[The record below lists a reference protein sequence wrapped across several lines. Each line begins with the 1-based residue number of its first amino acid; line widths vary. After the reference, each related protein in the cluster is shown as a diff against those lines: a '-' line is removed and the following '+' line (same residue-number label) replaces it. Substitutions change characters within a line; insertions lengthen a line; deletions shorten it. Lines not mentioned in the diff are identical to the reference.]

1 MNQKPLSSTPILRAA
16 LTWGLVV
23 GAAVGVIAAVVG
35 ALVAGSDGAWSG
47 VIGATVGVVFPALT
61 ALSILIANR
70 WYGQEMFLPIYFGI
84 VMGGWVL
91 KFALVLV
98 ALLVI
103 SRIEWIVSPI
113 FFFALV
119 AAAIGAITVDIVVMA
134 RMRLPHVSD
143 TTLPET
149 NPEV

>member
-16 LTWGLVV
+16 LTWGLIV
-23 GAAVGVIAAVVG
+23 GAAVAVIAAVVG
-35 ALVAGSDGAWSG
+35 ALVAGPDGVWSG

-61 ALSILIANR
+61 ALSILVANR

>member
-1 MNQKPLSSTPILRAA
+1 MNQKTLSSTPILRAA

-23 GAAVGVIAAVVG
+23 GAAVAVVAAVVG
-35 ALVAGSDGAWSG
+35 GLVAGSEGAWSG
-47 VIGATVGVVFPALT
+47 VIGAAVGMIFPALT

-84 VMGGWVL
+84 VMGGWVV

-103 SRIEWIVSPI
+103 SRIDWIVSPM

-119 AAAIGAITVDIVVMA
+119 AAAIGAITVDLVVMA

>member
-1 MNQKPLSSTPILRAA
+1 M
-16 LTWGLVV
+16 
-23 GAAVGVIAAVVG
+23 
-35 ALVAGSDGAWSG
+35 
-47 VIGATVGVVFPALT
+47 
-61 ALSILIANR
+61 
-70 WYGQEMFLPIYFGI
+70 
-84 VMGGWVL
+84 
-91 KFALVLV
+91 LV

-103 SRIEWIVSPI
+103 SRIEWIVSPM

-119 AAAIGAITVDIVVMA
+119 AAAIGAITVDLVVMA

>member
-1 MNQKPLSSTPILRAA
+1 MNNTALSSTPVLRAA

-23 GAAVGVIAAVVG
+23 GASITVLAAIVG
-35 ALVAGSDGAWSG
+35 ALIAGPEGLGSG
-47 VIGATVGVVFPALT
+47 VIGAVVGVVFPAFT

-70 WYGQEMFLPIYFGI
+70 WYGQDMFLPIYFGI

-103 SRIEWIVSPI
+103 SRIGWIVSPV
-113 FFFALV
+113 FFFSLV
-119 AAAIGAITVDIVVMA
+119 AAAIGALVVDLVVMT

-149 NPEV
+149 NPEE